1 MNWDKIA
8 GNWKQYQGKIK
19 EKWSFLTDEELDRIA
34 GKRDQLVGMVEKKYG
49 LTKDRVEQAVEDFLK
64 EIGKA
69 A

>member
-8 GNWKQYQGKIK
+8 GNWKQYQGKIR